1 MRQGYG
7 QLMGL
12 AVIVILY
19 ASIGALAVVGAVVT
33 GRRYLAPKA
42 EQAAYGLFLIA
53 IAAFYLAF
61 AAYFDAAAAWG
72 VEIGAVL
79 AFAAF
84 GLLGTRVPLALIVGY
99 PLHGVWDAL
108 HELQA
113 HGLTSFE
120 PGHLTRVPLAYG
132 VFCAALD
139 ISIAVYFVRRR
150 ADWDAAWKA

>member
-1 MRQGYG
+1 MR
-7 QLMGL
+7 L
-12 AVIVILY
+12 AGFVVIVILY
-19 ASIGALAVVGAVVT
+19 ATIGLLAMVGTVVVG
-33 GRRYLAPKA
+33 RRFLAPRP
-42 EQAAYGLFLIA
+42 EQVFYGLFLIM

-61 AAYFDAAAAWG
+61 AAYFDAAAAWR
-72 VEIGAVL
+72 VEIAAVL
-79 AFAAF
+79 AFAVL

-113 HGLTSFE
+113 HGAFTSFE
-120 PGHLTRVPLAYG
+120 PGQLTLVPLAYG